1 MRKIVLLL
9 FVLNLT
15 FLFTENWTYELET
28 ITLPTRNAENEIYV
42 YDVPVDRSDVFDE
55 GPSKFQIDNTGNIY
69 ILDGKKI
76 KEFDSEGNI
85 ICFTQEH
92 DLIIHSF
99 TVHEN
104 MIFAICGDHQNN
116 VYLRRFDIN
125 CQLIDTHQIEN
136 RKSTLSINQ
145 NGKVGLDLGN
155 NDFLEFNFEENGIVT
170 TECFFLNDI
179 ILDFNARE
187 RKQIVLLPEENIELD
202 LNEIWPNE
210 IGHSIIGFDEDGNLY
225 FNIYSKPLD
234 DSILGIISP
243 SGEVIETNIVFP
255 HYTKFGLDLAR
266 GIPKIITSDGTIYQM
281 IPMKDNVEIRKWKKV
296 E

>member
-1 MRKIVLLL
+1 MRKIALLL
-9 FVLNLT
+9 FVMNLT
-15 FLFTENWTYELET
+15 FLFAENWTYELET

-76 KEFDSEGNI
+76 KKFDSEGDI
-85 ICFTQEH
+85 ICFTQEQ

-99 TVHEN
+99 TVHDN

-145 NGKVGLDLGN
+145 NGKV
-155 NDFLEFNFEENGIVT
+155 
-170 TECFFLNDI
+170 
-179 ILDFNARE
+179 
-187 RKQIVLLPEENIELD
+187 
-202 LNEIWPNE
+202 
-210 IGHSIIGFDEDGNLY
+210 
-225 FNIYSKPLD
+225 
-234 DSILGIISP
+234 
-243 SGEVIETNIVFP
+243 
-255 HYTKFGLDLAR
+255 
-266 GIPKIITSDGTIYQM
+266 
-281 IPMKDNVEIRKWKKV
+281 
-296 E
+296 